1 MQQQQKQQHLQRQQ
15 QRRQQQQER
24 LQQHL
29 QRQQQRRQQQQKQQQ
44 RQQRQERR
52 ARQLS
57 TFSEHKI
64 SFAKLF
70 RVIRFFSPEN
80 NFCLNLAALVRLV
93 RQITDKSFSFSSS
106 TEKLDPRQVL
116 FQFLEFHI
124 FVFDFGKF
132 VFSFLLQN

>member
-15 QRRQQQQER
+15 QR
-24 LQQHL
+24 
-29 QRQQQRRQQQQKQQQ
+29 RQQQRRQQQQKQQQ

-52 ARQLS
+52 ARQLL

-70 RVIRFFSPEN
+70 RVILFFSPEN
-80 NFCLNLAALVRLV
+80 NFCLNLAAFARLV